1 VRSVLMLAIFAGA
14 AATLG
19 WVAASAAEA
28 VLGSQE
34 KAGVGNDGPAGGG
47 ESVPASGAAGAGS
60 TEKAEGEL
68 AIKPQKNERVL
79 RLLTVFGDE
88 KQPWEQ
94 RRQAAEQLKKMEN
107 GEVLPGLAW
116 VLGREEY
123 RKAALDIVHTYVPDK
138 RLAPFVADCIQE
150 TEGHVLLRAVQAAGK
165 IPDRRYLA
173 PLIEHAL
180 TSDYE
185 RTVRTAG
192 PGGRVET
199 MYVGVFRE
207 SAELLFR
214 LTDGK
219 IGWRDGRTDR
229 LIHPNENARL
239 AREWRAWWE
248 EQKENQQASKEEG
261 KAGEKASGE
270 KPGPT
275 TLVEVKPVADEALW
289 KVFQTVLVECTDYE
303 ARVKA
308 VREAIQKDRE
318 RALSAVAFYLGQEA
332 TRGDAL
338 RFVWHLRDSR
348 LIPFV
353 VEAMRRSDGRTL
365 LEAVRTA
372 RKWGDR
378 RFLPVLIEHALDS
391 EGVFVD
397 GYPEPSGGMVWEYQ
411 SVFAEAAAAIYAIT
425 KGWAGSDQYLHKP
438 QPPKEER
445 NALTAQWRKWWTENK
460 AKYEAG
466 TPFEEN
472 PSAPVKPP
480 EPPA

>member
-1 VRSVLMLAIFAGA
+1 MRSVLILAIFAGA
-14 AATLG
+14 AVAAG
-19 WVAASAAEA
+19 WAGASAAEA
-28 VLGSQE
+28 VLGSQQ
-34 KAGVGNDGPAGGG
+34 KAGAGNDGPAGGG
-47 ESVPASGAAGAGS
+47 ESVPASGAAGAGA

-116 VLGREEY
+116 ALGREEY

-150 TEGHVLLRAVQAAGK
+150 AEGRVLLLAVQAAGK

-207 SAELLFR
+207 AAELLFR

-229 LIHPNENARL
+229 LIHPNEKARL

-248 EQKENQQASKEEG
+248 EQKEKQQVSKEEG
-261 KAGEKASGE
+261 KAEEKASGE
-270 KPGPT
+270 EPGTT
-275 TLVEVKPVADEALW
+275 TLEVKPVADEALW
-289 KVFQTVLVECTDYE
+289 KEFQAIRALQSDYE
-303 ARVKA
+303 TRMKA
-308 VREAIQKDRE
+308 AQEAIQKDRE
-318 RALSAVAFYLGQEA
+318 RALSAVAFYLGQET
-332 TRGDAL
+332 TRRDAIV
-338 RFVWHLRDSR
+338 FVGWYFKDSR
-348 LIPFV
+348 LVPFV
-353 VEAMRRSDGRTL
+353 VEAIRRSDGRTL
-365 LEAVRTA
+365 LEAVKTVRA
-372 RKWGDR
+372 WGDR
-378 RFLPVLIEHALDS
+378 GFLPVLIEHALDS
-391 EGVFVD
+391 DYEDAEIFPAPVGAEIH
-397 GYPEPSGGMVWEYQ
+397 YT
-411 SVFAEAAAAIYAIT
+411 SVFAEAAAAIHATT

-445 NALTAQWRKWWTENK
+445 NALTVQWRKWWAENK

-472 PSAPVKPP
+472 PNAPKPP
-480 EPPA
+480 KSRA